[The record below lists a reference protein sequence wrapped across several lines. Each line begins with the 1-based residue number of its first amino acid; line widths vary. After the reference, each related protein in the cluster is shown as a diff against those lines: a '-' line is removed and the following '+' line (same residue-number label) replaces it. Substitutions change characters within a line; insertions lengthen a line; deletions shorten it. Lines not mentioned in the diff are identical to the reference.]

1 MTSLIMR
8 LILNQIS
15 FLFLL
20 VGTGVAAS
28 QSQPYYPSGSPTVA
42 VLTLELESSSVPRET
57 SYIKNSYLNW
67 LEQNN
72 MRWVEI
78 NFFESEESYLRKL
91 EVSDA
96 LLLTGGGQNVLKP
109 DGSTSE
115 YFKVAKRLIQ
125 YAVERN
131 QRGSY
136 FPLWG
141 TCLGFQS
148 IVYTFSRETLRVA
161 TVDNPTSS
169 GSLHLLSPES
179 RFFRS
184 VFSHQDILVLENK
197 PSLLFHHT
205 YGYMLNEALEN
216 QIFMSEFNILASA
229 ETATKKTV
237 VGMIEHKHL
246 PIFGTQFHPEAMQF
260 LFNNQDIDSHSEE
273 IQTVN
278 RKFSTV
284 FRKMIREGKD
294 FPYPLLQDLRG
305 AREIMLD
312 STNAPMTVFKRR
324 STSLV

>member
-1 MTSLIMR
+1 MR

-15 FLFLL
+15 LLFLL
-20 VGTGVAAS
+20 LGMGVAAS

-42 VLTLELESSSVPRET
+42 VLTLEVESSSVPRET
-57 SYIKNSYLNW
+57 SYIKNSYLSW

-72 MRWVEI
+72 MRWIEI
-78 NFFESEESYLRKL
+78 NFFEPEESYLAKL
-91 EVSDA
+91 EISDA

-115 YFKVAKRLIQ
+115 YFKVAKRLIN

-131 QRGSY
+131 QKGGY

-161 TVDNPTSS
+161 TVDNPATS

-184 VFSHQDILVLENK
+184 VFSHEDILVLENK
-197 PSLLFHHT
+197 PSVLFHHT

-216 QIFMSEFNILASA
+216 QIFMSEFSILASA
-229 ETATKKTV
+229 ETATKKAF
-237 VGMIEHKHL
+237 VGMIEHKHF

-260 LFNNQDIDSHSEE
+260 LYNNRDIDSHLEE
-273 IQTVN
+273 IQVVN
-278 RKFSTV
+278 RKFSTL
-284 FRKMIREGKD
+284 FRRMIQTGKD
-294 FPYPLLQDLRG
+294 FPYPFLQDLRG
-305 AREIMLD
+305 AREITLD
-312 STNAPMTVFKRR
+312 STKTPITVFKRR
-324 STSLV
+324 SASLV